1 MYAHAKHLLSRRL
14 AASALVGIV
23 ALGILAVLPARE
35 IAARAATER
44 NAVSGVAHVVDGDTI
59 GIRGLHVRLEGIDAP
74 EHGQTCG
81 RRDFGTWKCGE
92 AAGEALHALVAN
104 RVVSCENRGRDKYGR
119 MLGICY
125 VDGHDINAEM
135 VREGFA
141 WAFVKYS
148 KSYVREEAEARA
160 ERAGIWSG
168 EAQPAWLYREQR
180 WAGAAYTAPAGCA
193 VKGNINARERIYYT
207 PWSSGYAAVK
217 IEEAKGE
224 RWFCSEAEA
233 IAEGWRPAS
242 VQ

>member
-1 MYAHAKHLLSRRL
+1 MYAHAKHLLSHRL

-23 ALGILAVLPARE
+23 ALGVLAVLPARE
-35 IAARAATER
+35 IAARTAAER
-44 NAVSGVAHVVDGDTI
+44 NTVSGRAHIIDGDTI
-59 GIRGLHVRLEGIDAP
+59 GIGGVHVRLEGIDAP
-74 EHGQTCG
+74 EHGQTC
-81 RRDFGTWKCGE
+81 RRRNFETWKCGE
-92 AAGEALHALVAN
+92 AAGEALRALIAN
-104 RVVSCENRGRDKYGR
+104 RIVSCDGRGRDKYGR

-125 VDGHDINAEM
+125 VDGRDINAEM

-160 ERAGIWSG
+160 AQAGIWTG

-180 WAGAAYTAPAGCA
+180 WAGAASDAPAGCA
-193 VKGNINARERIYYT
+193 IKGNINAREHVYYT
-207 PWSSGYAAVK
+207 PWSPGYAAVK
-217 IEEAKGE
+217 IDETKGE